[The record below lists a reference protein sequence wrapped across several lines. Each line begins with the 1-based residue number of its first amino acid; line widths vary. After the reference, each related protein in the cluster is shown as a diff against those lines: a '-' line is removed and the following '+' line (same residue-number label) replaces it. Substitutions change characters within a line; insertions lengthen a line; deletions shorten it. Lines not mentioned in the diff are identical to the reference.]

1 MNILDLNQE
10 DFILHCL
17 KGNESAVQFCQDIFS
32 ISQIWDDLVDRD
44 NPVENVQINRMMWK
58 ALIEIPRNA
67 FFYQNS
73 LVLTQT
79 LEIVMADWLDANEL
93 EKGND
98 DDRDIAFVLRDSA
111 GTIVIQC
118 ARIIGGYDWMRE
130 VSPYVR
136 RFVYDETLK
145 SYKDKLPK
153 GDINHVDG

>member
-1 MNILDLNQE
+1 MNILDLNQK

-17 KGNESAVQFCQDIFS
+17 KGNQNAAQFCEDVFS
-32 ISQIWDDLVDRD
+32 ISQIWDDLIDRD
-44 NPVENVQINRMMWK
+44 RPVCNDQINRMMWK
-58 ALIEIPRNA
+58 SLIDIPRNT

-79 LEIVMADWLDANEL
+79 LEIAISDWLDANEL

-98 DDRDIAFVLRDSA
+98 KDRNIAFVLRDSV

-130 VSPYVR
+130 ISPYVR
-136 RFVYDETLK
+136 RFVYDETLM

-153 GDINHVDG
+153 EGT